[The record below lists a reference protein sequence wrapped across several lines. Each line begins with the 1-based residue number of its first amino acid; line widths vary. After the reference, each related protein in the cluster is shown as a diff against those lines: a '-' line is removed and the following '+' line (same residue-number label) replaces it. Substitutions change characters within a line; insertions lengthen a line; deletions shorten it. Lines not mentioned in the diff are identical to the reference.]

1 MRCHNNQISTSI
13 QSSLLKVEK
22 FGRDK
27 KATKKDTVTSNLR
40 WVHEVTG
47 YMQGTGGI
55 AALKSPGRSQAIKY
69 KGAVVYGTPLWRG
82 NKYSP
87 LFLLPTN

>member
-1 MRCHNNQISTSI
+1 MIMSTYFSRFFFQIHLFLNVYNFVRCHNNRISTPI

-55 AALKSPGRSQAIKY
+55 AA
-69 KGAVVYGTPLWRG
+69 TD
-82 NKYSP
+82 
-87 LFLLPTN
+87 F